1 MKHEFNSI
9 RYFGKLLLSLLST
22 LFIILI
28 SISCSSSNQEMQVAG
43 FRFTYEGNN
52 YYIKSIYCPNN
63 PQSCNHLIS
72 KDFEALDINQD
83 RVIDK
88 IVKGDISLDETQKIY
103 TYALNLLE
111 EENKLNTIA
120 DDDKELKYT
129 LDYPSILFE
138 ITSFQPDVG
147 DPFNQF
153 KIFQK
158 RMGRDNDISLFN
170 DLKADG
176 SLDER
181 LSGLYSIVEAQK
193 QYQETIE
200 EGIRDNKIS
209 KVENL
214 IRVK

>member
-1 MKHEFNSI
+1 MKYELKSI
-9 RYFGKLLLSLLST
+9 KYFRKLLFSFLASVFILLVSAG
-22 LFIILI
+22 
-28 SISCSSSNQEMQVAG
+28 CSSSSQDLQVGG
-43 FRFTYEGNN
+43 FRFTYEGEN

-88 IVKGDISLDETQKIY
+88 IIKGDVSIDETQKIY
-103 TYALNLLE
+103 SYALNLLE
-111 EENKLNTIA
+111 KENRLSAIKNDTEEF
-120 DDDKELKYT
+120 KYT
-129 LDYPSILFE
+129 ITMLNILFE

-153 KIFQK
+153 RIVQNRFGSEQ
-158 RMGRDNDISLFN
+158 DISLFN

-176 SLDER
+176 SLDEV
-181 LSGLYSIVEAQK
+181 LTGSYSLFDAQK
-193 QYQETIE
+193 KYQETIE

-214 IRVK
+214 ISVK